1 MVLGMLACVSC
12 GSAKLQ
18 LSHVDSV
25 SDISSFKPAPIQSTD
40 DAEKVIKLY
49 SIDFD
54 IPNPLFGQIT
64 TFRRNDP
71 NHEDIIKGRAT
82 LLDETS
88 TEADIL
94 YHCFRDSLDAA
105 ACKTYRQVYTRDKVR
120 KGMFRIRISMESGF
134 SPKSMEPKHWTMYLE
149 NAKGVMI
156 EPAEITV
163 TPVTS
168 LEDSV
173 YSDFYRINLPR
184 NLIKREL
191 TLYFNRQTFFGEDLL
206 SRENPFIVLVI
217 TREKRTLSRLAWKS
231 SDILKKKK

>member
-1 MVLGMLACVSC
+1 MALGMLACVSC

-18 LSHVDSV
+18 LGHVDSV
-25 SDISSFKPAPIQSTD
+25 SDISSFKPVPIRTTV

-54 IPNPLFGQIT
+54 IPNPLFGQNT

-71 NHEDIIKGRAT
+71 NHEDIIKSRAT

-94 YHCFRDSLDAA
+94 YYCFRDSLGAA
-105 ACKTYRQVYTRDKVR
+105 AYETYRQVYTRDKVR

-134 SPKSMEPKHWTMYLE
+134 SPKSMEPEYWTMYLE

-156 EPAEITV
+156 EPADITV

-168 LEDSV
+168 LEDSIF
-173 YSDFYRINLPR
+173 SDFYRVNLPR
-184 NLIKREL
+184 NLIKREM
-191 TLYFNRQTFFGEDLL
+191 TLYFNRNTFFGEDLL

-217 TREKRTLSRLAWKS
+217 TREKKTLERLAWKS
-231 SDILKKKK
+231 SALPKKK

>member
-12 GSAKLQ
+12 GSAQLQ

-25 SDISSFKPAPIQSTD
+25 SDISSSKPVPIQSTD
-40 DAEKVIKLY
+40 DAEKIIKLY

-54 IPNPLFGQIT
+54 IPNPLFGPNM
-64 TFRRNDP
+64 TFRRMDP
-71 NHEDIIKGRAT
+71 NHEDTIKSRAT

-94 YHCFRDSLDAA
+94 YYCFRDSLDAA
-105 ACKTYRQVYTRDKVR
+105 VCETYRQVYTRDKVR

-134 SPKSMEPKHWTMYLE
+134 SQKSMEPEHWTMYLE

-156 EPAEITV
+156 EPADIAV

-168 LEDSV
+168 LEDSIF
-173 YSDFYRINLPR
+173 SDFYRVNLPR
-184 NLIKREL
+184 NIIKREL
-191 TLYFNRQTFFGEDLL
+191 TLYFNRKTFFGEDLL